1 MARGKSSKKSKGE
14 TPAKDETKSTTKIE
28 SFKRDLK
35 VSLKPEEIAERA
47 DRAAKLLE
55 DRDHEESEFKA
66 HGTHVRGRI
75 AQMESEM
82 RHLSG
87 EVRTKCTYREVD
99 CERRFIYETGVVQE
113 VRIDTGEVI
122 SERPMTD
129 REKQR
134 DLPFDGGGNIDDEF
148 GDEPQ
153 DDAA

>member
-1 MARGKSSKKSKGE
+1 MAAAKKKKGSE
-14 TPAKDETKSTTKIE
+14 APKPEDTKSTTKVE
-28 SFKRDLK
+28 NFKRDLK
-35 VSLKPEEIAERA
+35 VKLTAEEVAERA

-87 EVRTKCTYREVD
+87 EVRTKCTYREVE
-99 CERRFIYETGVVQE
+99 CERRFLYDIGVVQE
-113 VRIDTGEVI
+113 IRVDTGEVL

>member
-1 MARGKSSKKSKGE
+1 MAKSKKSKGE
-14 TPAKDETKSTTKIE
+14 TPKTNETSSTTKVE
-28 SFKRDLK
+28 NFKRDLK
-35 VSLKPEEIAERA
+35 VSLKPEEVAERA

-87 EVRTKCTYREVD
+87 EVRTKCTYREVE
-99 CERRFIYETGVVQE
+99 CERRFVYDTAVVQE
-113 VRIDTGEVI
+113 VRLDTGEVI

-148 GDEPQ
+148 SEPQ

>member
-1 MARGKSSKKSKGE
+1 MARKKKGE
-14 TPAKDETKSTTKIE
+14 TPKKDESKSTTKIVN
-28 SFKRDLK
+28 FKRNLK
-35 VSLKPEEIAERA
+35 VPLKPEEVAERA

-87 EVRTKCTYREVD
+87 EVRTRCTYREVE
-99 CERRFIYETGVVQE
+99 CEQQFLYDTGVVRE
-113 VRIDTGEVI
+113 VRVDTGEVL

>member
-1 MARGKSSKKSKGE
+1 MAAKKKKKSEAPKS
-14 TPAKDETKSTTKIE
+14 DDTKSTTKVE
-28 SFKRDLK
+28 NFKRNLK
-35 VSLKPEEIAERA
+35 VSLKPEEVAERA
-47 DRAAKLLE
+47 DRAAQLLE
-55 DRDHEESEFKA
+55 SRDHEESEFKA

-87 EVRTKCTYREVD
+87 EVRTKCTYREVE
-99 CERRFIYETGVVQE
+99 CERRFLYDTGVVQE
-113 VRIDTGEVI
+113 VRIDTGEVL